1 MARKAPKIDL
11 SSKGRKGL
19 EDAVAKH
26 TAEQRE
32 VMRVKIILLVDE
44 GKENQE
50 IARELNLRCRK

>member
-11 SSKGRKGL
+11 SSKGPKGL

-32 VMRVKIILLVDE
+32 VMRVKIIPLVDE
-44 GKENQE
+44 GRENQE
-50 IARELNLRCRK
+50 IARELSLT